1 MKINS
6 KMLTK
11 INKENKIGFIV
22 VFKSCGKIFNRY
34 KCGVLQSYE
43 RFCRS
48 RKPFKCKVDGNRV
61 TKKVLKFI

>member
-22 VFKSCGKIFNRY
+22 VFKSCGKN
-34 KCGVLQSYE
+34 L
-43 RFCRS
+43 
-48 RKPFKCKVDGNRV
+48 
-61 TKKVLKFI
+61 